1 MQDTKFIPCANLSL
15 RAVFIFPPI
24 LNCEKFLFSH
34 DLKKIL
40 IFLAHLWMNDSSF
53 LWPTT
58 LREALLKITINQ
70 KKLTVSLENI
80 LNKTGHCRKCITPA
94 KGNFSVP
101 YQIDYSGN
109 FLLRYILVFEIAVGP
124 GFL

>member
-1 MQDTKFIPCANLSL
+1 
-15 RAVFIFPPI
+15 
-24 LNCEKFLFSH
+24 
-34 DLKKIL
+34 
-40 IFLAHLWMNDSSF
+40 MNDSSF

-94 KGNFSVP
+94 KRDFSVP

-109 FLLRYILVFEIAVGP
+109 FLLRYILVLEIAVGP